1 MSFCSF
7 RERCKSRNHNNK
19 HFESPSVSA
28 AAVLKISTFQRVQI
42 TTGGLHSLLLVSA
55 VVVEAVISSLSLSL
69 SYRQKSFFVLF
80 LLRDKEPINR
90 QPALLHQN
98 RFIFPFARRVWQR
111 MRDVSSPIDHPLI
124 LCLQSIE
131 QHVLLQFLVAVDVTI
146 DPLQSHLFL

>member
-55 VVVEAVISSLSLSL
+55 VVVEAVISSLSLSQL
-69 SYRQKSFFVLF
+69 QAEIFLRTFSSPRQRANQQTTRIAPSKSFYLSICKACMTKDEGCF
-80 LLRDKEPINR
+80 
-90 QPALLHQN
+90 QPHRPPADFMLTIY
-98 RFIFPFARRVWQR
+98 RATRSSS
-111 MRDVSSPIDHPLI
+111 VSCS
-124 LCLQSIE
+124 C
-131 QHVLLQFLVAVDVTI
+131 
-146 DPLQSHLFL
+146 